1 MAAAAQ
7 AEAERAMLD
16 KLWRQ
21 RLERARY
28 AAGRARRQYQLAEP
42 ENRLVAR
49 QLETD
54 WEAALA
60 EADRLEA
67 DYQRFTE
74 ELPKTLTAAERAA
87 IQALASDLPR
97 VWDAPS
103 TTQAD
108 RKELLR
114 ILIEEITVGGRRE
127 QRAGRRHHHLGRRPP
142 DHRAGRPPRRPPGPA
157 VLLPRPPRPRHRARR
172 KPAVTTARS
181 PASSTPRDSGR
192 PSGPAG
198 SPAGRSAP

>member
-1 MAAAAQ
+1 MAPAA
-7 AEAERAMLD
+7 RTRPL
-16 KLWRQ
+16 R
-21 RLERARY
+21 RRPGPPPVP
-28 AAGRARRQYQLAEP
+28 AGRP

-60 EADRLEA
+60 EADRLQA

-87 IQALASDLPR
+87 VQSLASDLPR

-114 ILIEEITVGGRRE
+114 ILIEKITVAV
-127 QRAGRRHHHLGRRPP
+127 AGTSELV
-142 DHRAGRPPRRPPGPA
+142 D
-157 VLLPRPPRPRHRARR
+157 
-172 KPAVTTARS
+172 VTIT
-181 PASSTPRDSGR
+181 
-192 PSGPAG
+192 
-198 SPAGRSAP
+198 